1 MAANIGAATI
11 ASQSIHVLALCA
23 SLPAQARPAGWG
35 YKSPS
40 ARPANWPGLAGRGLA
55 GRELAGAPGQLQ
67 LEGRRDGWRP
77 SATT

>member
-40 ARPANWPGLAGRGLA
+40 ARPAN
-55 GRELAGAPGQLQ
+55 
-67 LEGRRDGWRP
+67 
-77 SATT
+77 

>member
-40 ARPANWPGLAGRGLA
+40 ARPANWPGLAGR
-55 GRELAGAPGQLQ
+55 ELAGAPGQLQ

>member
-55 GRELAGAPGQLQ
+55 GAPGQLQ
-67 LEGRRDGWRP
+67 LEGGRDGWRP

>member
-40 ARPANWPGLAGRGLA
+40 ARPANWPGLAG
-55 GRELAGAPGQLQ
+55 APGQLQ